1 MINQIVQ
8 NEVFIRGMLV
18 SRYESDDKTTAVI
31 CSRATNKDHPNYQY
45 VTFFGD
51 LKTQI
56 DSIDICDSVCVTAS
70 AWIYRD
76 KDTKLVN
83 ADNMRLRGKTLERT
97 LDFKKRTIAAVGV
110 PMYGLQLKD
119 CVRFAFNGSI
129 VSIKETKNHK
139 ATLLLGVSEEDR
151 EGFNIIPLVY
161 TGRSD
166 EDVRDVLNKYH
177 KGNIVSV
184 KGFVSQRN
192 IPIEKDGKQVYDH
205 KNTYYITSFLT
216 SETEVDLE
224 NEILD

>member
-1 MINQIVQ
+1 MINQIAK

-18 SRYESDDKTTAVI
+18 GRYSSDDKTTAVI

-51 LKTQI
+51 LKDKI
-56 DSIDICDSVCVTAS
+56 DAMDICDSVCVTAS

-83 ADNMRLRGKTLERT
+83 ADNMRLRGKSLEST
-97 LDFKKRTIAAVGV
+97 IEFKKRTIAAVGV

-139 ATLLLGVSEEDR
+139 ATILLGVSEEDR
-151 EGFNIIPLVY
+151 NGFNIIPLVY
-161 TGRSD
+161 TGKSD
-166 EDVRDVLNKYH
+166 EDVQNVLDTYH
-177 KGNIVSV
+177 KGNIISV

-192 IPIEKDGKQVYDH
+192 IPMEKDGKQVYDH
-205 KNTYYITSFLT
+205 KNTYYITSFLV
-216 SETEVDLE
+216 SETEANLE
-224 NEILD
+224 DEIID